1 MHEPPQR
8 VDACRRADA
17 QRSPSTAKIGCGGDG
32 GEGTVARQ
40 IPILPVNEI
49 QTANLMKVLVPLW
62 RRQRPTGQRLRK
74 EDGGRHRV

>member
-1 MHEPPQR
+1 M
-8 VDACRRADA
+8 
-17 QRSPSTAKIGCGGDG
+17 
-32 GEGTVARQ
+32 ARQ